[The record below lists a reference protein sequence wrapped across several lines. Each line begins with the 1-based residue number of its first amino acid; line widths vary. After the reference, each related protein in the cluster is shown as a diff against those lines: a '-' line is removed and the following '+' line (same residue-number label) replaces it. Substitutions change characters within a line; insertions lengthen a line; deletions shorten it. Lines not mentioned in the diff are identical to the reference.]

1 MFDMK
6 HLYGKRDLN
15 CDINGFITPR
25 TSQTGSNK
33 QTKCNIFKIV
43 PSTTRYMGKKVN
55 ALL

>member
-33 QTKCNIFKIV
+33 QINIFKIV

-55 ALL
+55 ASL